1 MEVSG
6 TTKWQ
11 EKEDLINRLGK
22 AVSSSDG
29 SQFCSG
35 ALNEIQDVLSSKNV
49 NVHVLCSAVL
59 AVGRIGKAMG
69 KKIVMQMS
77 WR

>member
-11 EKEDLINRLGK
+11 EKENLIKRLGK

-29 SQFCSG
+29 SQFRSG
-35 ALNEIQDVLSSKNV
+35 ALNSIQDVLSSKNV
-49 NVHVLCSAVL
+49 NMHVLCSAVL
-59 AVGRIGKAMG
+59 AVGRIGKAME
-69 KKIVMQMS
+69 KHLVMQMS